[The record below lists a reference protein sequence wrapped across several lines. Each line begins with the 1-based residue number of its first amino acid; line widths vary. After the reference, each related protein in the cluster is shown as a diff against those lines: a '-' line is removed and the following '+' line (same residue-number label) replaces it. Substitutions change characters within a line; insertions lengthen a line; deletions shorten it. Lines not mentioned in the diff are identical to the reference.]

1 MRKLRTALV
10 CVIAAGAFA
19 FALTGCASTQ
29 QDSSEPASPESI
41 TVTDAYGRD
50 VTVPADADTCA
61 TVGSAARF
69 VVYAGAQDK
78 LIAITEMDTP
88 ASPARAY
95 TEVYADEFAALP
107 TTSNGNHLMET
118 SVDAEKMLELKPDVI
133 ISSRSAEEC
142 DQVYADEFAA
152 LPTTSNGN
160 HLMETSVDAEKMLEL
175 KPDVII
181 SSRSAEECDQLQ
193 QQIGIPVVGISY
205 QDQMFTDNVYNSIL
219 AVGQALGTSE
229 HAQSVVDAL
238 KSWQADL
245 SGRTAADIPDEDKPT
260 CYAGAVNFKGAKS
273 FGGTYAGYPP
283 FEAVNVKNVADET
296 GQSGSV
302 EVTLE
307 QIGEW
312 NPDFMF
318 LNAGNMD
325 LLKKDYA
332 DNTAFFNSLT
342 AFQTGN
348 LYTQPAYNMNGTNI
362 ETAICDAYFVG
373 ATVYPEQF
381 SDVDL
386 SKKYDEIFS
395 TMLGADYYEQM
406 KSLGV
411 DFKTISFS

>member
-1 MRKLRTALV
+1 MALRESAPDALAPRKEDIVRKLRTALACAV
-10 CVIAAGAFA
+10 AAGVLA
-19 FALTGCASTQ
+19 FALAGCAAPQ
-29 QDSSEPASPESI
+29 QEANEPAAETI

-50 VTVPADADTCA
+50 VTVPSDADTCA
-61 TVGSAARF
+61 TVGSGARF

-78 LIAITEMDTP
+78 LIAVTEMDTP

-133 ISSRSAEEC
+133 
-142 DQVYADEFAA
+142 V
-152 LPTTSNGN
+152 
-160 HLMETSVDAEKMLEL
+160 
-175 KPDVII
+175 

-193 QQIGIPVVGISY
+193 QQIGIPVIGISY

-219 AVGQALGTSE
+219 SVGRALGTE
-229 HAQSVVDAL
+229 QHAQGVVDAL

-245 SGRTAADIPDEDKPT
+245 SGRTADIPDAEKPS

-283 FEAVNVKNVADET
+283 FDAVNINNVADQS
-296 GQSGSV
+296 GQKGSV

-318 LNAGNMD
+318 LNAGNMEM
-325 LLKKDYA
+325 LKKDYA
-332 DNTAFFNSLT
+332 DNTAFFNSLS
-342 AFQTGN
+342 AFQSDN

-373 ATVYPEQF
+373 ATVYPERF
-381 SDVDL
+381 ADIDL
-386 SKKYDEIFS
+386 AKKYDEIFS
-395 TMLGADYYEQM
+395 TMLGAEYYEKM
-406 KSLGV
+406 KSLGI
-411 DFKTISFS
+411 DFKTLSFS

>member
-1 MRKLRTALV
+1 MRKLRTALACTV
-10 CVIAAGAFA
+10 AAGVLA
-19 FALTGCASTQ
+19 FALAGCAAPKQ
-29 QDSSEPASPESI
+29 EANEPAAETI

-50 VTVPADADTCA
+50 VTVPGDAATCA
-61 TVGSAARF
+61 TVGSGARF

-78 LIAITEMDTP
+78 LIAVTEMDTP

-95 TEVYADEFAALP
+95 TEVHADAFAALP

-118 SVDAEKMLELKPDVI
+118 SVDAEKMLGLKPDVI
-133 ISSRSAEEC
+133 
-142 DQVYADEFAA
+142 V
-152 LPTTSNGN
+152 
-160 HLMETSVDAEKMLEL
+160 
-175 KPDVII
+175 

-193 QQIGIPVVGISY
+193 QQIGIPVIGISY

-219 AVGQALGTSE
+219 AVGLALGTEE

-238 KSWQADL
+238 KSWQTDL
-245 SGRTAADIPDEDKPT
+245 SERTADIPDAEKPS

-283 FEAVNVKNVADET
+283 FEAVNIDNVADRS
-296 GQSGSV
+296 GQAGSV

-312 NPDFMF
+312 DPDFMF

-325 LLKKDYA
+325 LLEKDYA
-332 DNTAFFNSLT
+332 DNAAFFNSLT
-342 AFQTGN
+342 AFQQGN

-362 ETAICDAYFVG
+362 ETAVCDAYFVG
-373 ATVYPEQF
+373 ATVYPDRF
-381 SDVDL
+381 ADIDL
-386 SKKYDEIFS
+386 AAKYDEIFS
-395 TMLGADYYEQM
+395 VMLGDNYYERM

-411 DFKTISFS
+411 DFKTLSFS

>member
-10 CVIAAGAFA
+10 WVIAAGALA

-88 ASPARAY
+88 
-95 TEVYADEFAALP
+95 
-107 TTSNGNHLMET
+107 G
-118 SVDAEKMLELKPDVI
+118 
-133 ISSRSAEEC
+133 
-142 DQVYADEFAA
+142 
-152 LPTTSNGN
+152 
-160 HLMETSVDAEKMLEL
+160 
-175 KPDVII
+175 
-181 SSRSAEECDQLQ
+181 SAEECDQLQ

-245 SGRTAADIPDEDKPT
+245 SGRTADIPDEDKPT

-307 QIGEW
+307 QLGEW

>member
-1 MRKLRTALV
+1 MRKLRTALACAV
-10 CVIAAGAFA
+10 TAGVLA
-19 FALTGCASTQ
+19 FALTGCAAPQ
-29 QDSSEPASPESI
+29 QETNEPAADTI

-50 VTVPADADTCA
+50 VTVPSDADTCA
-61 TVGSAARF
+61 TVGSGARF

-78 LIAITEMDTP
+78 LIAVTEMDTP

-95 TEVYADEFAALP
+95 TEVHADKFAALP
-107 TTSNGNHLMET
+107 TTSNGSHLMET
-118 SVDAEKMLELKPDVI
+118 SVDTEKMLELKPDVI
-133 ISSRSAEEC
+133 
-142 DQVYADEFAA
+142 V
-152 LPTTSNGN
+152 
-160 HLMETSVDAEKMLEL
+160 
-175 KPDVII
+175 

-193 QQIGIPVVGISY
+193 QQIGIPVIGISY

-219 AVGQALGTSE
+219 AVGRALGTE
-229 HAQSVVDAL
+229 QHAQGVVDAL

-245 SGRTAADIPDEDKPT
+245 SDRTADIPDADKPS

-283 FEAVNVKNVADET
+283 FDAVNVKNVADQS
-296 GQSGSV
+296 GQKGSV

-318 LNAGNMD
+318 LNAGNMEM
-325 LLKKDYA
+325 LKKDYA
-332 DNTAFFNSLT
+332 DNTAFFNSLS
-342 AFQTGN
+342 AFQNGN

-373 ATVYPEQF
+373 ATVYPERF
-381 SDVDL
+381 ADVDL
-386 SKKYDEIFS
+386 AKKYDEIFS
-395 TMLGADYYEQM
+395 TMLGADYYEKM

-411 DFKTISFS
+411 DFKTLSFS

>member
-10 CVIAAGAFA
+10 CVIAAGALA

-29 QDSSEPASPESI
+29 QDSSESASPESI

-88 ASPARAY
+88 GSPARAY

-118 SVDAEKMLELKPDVI
+118 SAGAQDKLIAITEMDTPGSPARAYTE
-133 ISSRSAEEC
+133 
-142 DQVYADEFAA
+142 VYADEFAA

-229 HAQSVVDAL
+229 FTDNVYNSILAVGQALGTSEHAQGVVDAL
-238 KSWQADL
+238 KTWQADQ
-245 SGRTAADIPDEDKPT
+245 SGRTADIPDEDKPT

-273 FGGTYAGYPP
+273 FGGTYAKDGGHSRR
-283 FEAVNVKNVADET
+283 
-296 GQSGSV
+296 GQ
-302 EVTLE
+302 TH
-307 QIGEW
+307 
-312 NPDFMF
+312 
-318 LNAGNMD
+318 
-325 LLKKDYA
+325 LLRR
-332 DNTAFFNSLT
+332 SREL
-342 AFQTGN
+342 QGREELRRN
-348 LYTQPAYNMNGTNI
+348 LRRIPA
-362 ETAICDAYFVG
+362 
-373 ATVYPEQF
+373 
-381 SDVDL
+381 L
-386 SKKYDEIFS
+386 
-395 TMLGADYYEQM
+395 
-406 KSLGV
+406 
-411 DFKTISFS
+411 

>member
-10 CVIAAGAFA
+10 CVIAAGALA

-142 DQVYADEFAA
+142 DQ
-152 LPTTSNGN
+152 
-160 HLMETSVDAEKMLEL
+160 
-175 KPDVII
+175 
-181 SSRSAEECDQLQ
+181 LQ

-245 SGRTAADIPDEDKPT
+245 SGRTADIPDEDKPT

-283 FEAVNVKNVADET
+283 FEAVNVKNVADKT

-307 QIGEW
+307 QLGEW